1 MSMFKTALL
10 MTVLTVL
17 LIFVGGSIAG
27 QSGMIFAF
35 IFAVAINFGIYWS
48 SDKIVL
54 SIYRAREVSSEQA
67 PELYNIVR
75 RLAQRANLPM
85 PRVYIVPTEAPNA
98 FATGRSPKHAV
109 VAVTS
114 GMLNTLT
121 HDEIEAVLGHELAHV
136 KNRDTL
142 VSTIAATMAG
152 AITMLAR
159 MARWAAI
166 FGGLG
171 DDDDDGGI
179 LGFLVM
185 AILAPIAAILIQLA
199 ISRSREY
206 AADRDGAQISGAP
219 LALADALRKME
230 SAAQIRPLPANPS
243 TTHMFIV
250 NPLKRSFISS
260 LFSTHPA
267 IQKRIARLE
276 ALAGRR

>member
-1 MSMFKTALL
+1 MGMFRTALL
-10 MTVLTVL
+10 MTILTVL
-17 LIFVGGSIAG
+17 LIFVGGAIGG
-27 QSGMIFAF
+27 QEGMIFAF
-35 IFAVAINFGIYWS
+35 VFAAAINFGSYWF

-54 SIYRAREVSSEQA
+54 SIHRAREVGSGEA
-67 PELYNIVR
+67 PELYSIVE

-85 PRVYIVPTEAPNA
+85 PRVYIVPTDVPNA
-98 FATGRSPKHAV
+98 FATGRNPKHAV

-114 GMLNTLT
+114 GMLKTLT
-121 HDEIEAVLGHELAHV
+121 YDEIEAVLGHELAHV

-166 FGGLG
+166 FGGFG
-171 DDDDDGGI
+171 GDDDDGGI
-179 LGFLVM
+179 LGLIVM

-206 AADRDGAQISGAP
+206 AADRDGARISGAP
-219 LALADALRKME
+219 LALADALRKMD
-230 SAAQIRPLPANPS
+230 SAARRRPLSVNPS
-243 TTHMFIV
+243 TVHMFIV
-250 NPLKRSFISS
+250 NPLKRNFISS

-276 ALAGRR
+276 ALAARR